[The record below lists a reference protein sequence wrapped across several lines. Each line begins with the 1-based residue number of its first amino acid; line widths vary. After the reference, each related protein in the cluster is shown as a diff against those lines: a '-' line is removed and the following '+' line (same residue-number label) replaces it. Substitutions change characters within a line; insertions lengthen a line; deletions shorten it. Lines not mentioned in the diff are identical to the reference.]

1 MSKEEIHQQMIEEAT
16 PLSQPLETEKGEH
29 YSDEV
34 VYNTEYTVWSKCLP
48 ERWVHYLFPTN
59 QPRSVQLLRKE
70 NLAVPACY
78 LCVGL
83 LQGLSGPFIN
93 VYPQFIGATEAQQAT
108 ISAIRGLPA
117 SFKLFF
123 GFWSDNI
130 PCFGYRRKSYMFI
143 GWAISSLS
151 MIFLIMTSDL
161 GRTEVDD
168 NKNNE
173 NGSSSF
179 IPSENAPSVQVLT
192 LSLLMFGIGFW
203 FADVMGDSIVAEKA
217 KLEPEHSRGHLQST
231 CYACRFFGLMIA
243 APVSTYLYSTVG
255 PQIVIKLMCIL
266 PLMMLIPIYNLFE
279 TKNAP
284 ITSTRDQCN
293 EIWKTVCSRA
303 VWQPMGFVYIYNV
316 LQIGNAAWREFL
328 LSVLMFQDWQL
339 NVLLVVAHVLLYL
352 GVMAYKY
359 YFIKFSWRSIYVGT
373 TLLNSVLSMLQL
385 LLIQGITF
393 GLSPFLFALGDD
405 IFADFIA
412 GVQFLPTT
420 IMMVHLCPTGS
431 EGASYAMFTTVNN
444 CALGMASALSTNLLG
459 IWDVSKETMVGGD
472 LSGMTKLTILTT
484 ALQTSG
490 LLFVRL
496 LPKTKDDLAKLH
508 ADYYSGSRIGGF
520 IFLSITLASVL
531 WAVTVHLLNII
542 APGWSGES

>member
-1 MSKEEIHQQMIEEAT
+1 MSKEEVHQLMIEEAT
-16 PLSQPLETEKGEH
+16 PLSQPLETETGGEH
-29 YSDEV
+29 FTDN

-48 ERWVHYLFPTN
+48 KQWVDYLFPTN

-130 PCFGYRRKSYMFI
+130 PFFGYRRKSYMFI

-151 MIFLIMTSDL
+151 MLFLVMTSDL
-161 GRTEVDD
+161 VRIEVDD
-168 NKNNE
+168 NDNRNNYD

-179 IPSENAPSVQVLT
+179 IPSENAPSIQILT
-192 LSLLMFGIGFW
+192 LAFLIFGIGFW

-231 CYACRFFGLMIA
+231 CYACRFFGLMVA
-243 APVSTYLYSTVG
+243 APISTYLYSTVG

-266 PLMMLIPIYNLFE
+266 PLVMLIPIYNLYE
-279 TKNAP
+279 AKNAP
-284 ITSTRDQCN
+284 ITSTSEQCN

-328 LSVLMFQDWQL
+328 LSVLKFQDWQL
-339 NVLLVVAHVLLYL
+339 NILLVVAHVLLYV
-352 GVMAYKY
+352 GVMAYKV
-359 YFIKFSWRSIYVGT
+359 S
-373 TLLNSVLSMLQL
+373 LLCL
-385 LLIQGITF
+385 
-393 GLSPFLFALGDD
+393 
-405 IFADFIA
+405 
-412 GVQFLPTT
+412 
-420 IMMVHLCPTGS
+420 
-431 EGASYAMFTTVNN
+431 
-444 CALGMASALSTNLLG
+444 
-459 IWDVSKETMVGGD
+459 
-472 LSGMTKLTILTT
+472 
-484 ALQTSG
+484 
-490 LLFVRL
+490 
-496 LPKTKDDLAKLH
+496 
-508 ADYYSGSRIGGF
+508 
-520 IFLSITLASVL
+520 
-531 WAVTVHLLNII
+531 
-542 APGWSGES
+542 